1 MGSRRPG
8 SRPMVDPSPDKEPRR
23 PKVFG
28 VLSQPPRVGPQVYG
42 AFNHPPRTPERA
54 PRQPPENQKEPQE
67 SPGEPQD
74 SPRQPPEQPQ
84 ESPRHPQD
92 SPKMAPKRPQESPRN
107 SKNSWV
113 SLWALLGPSLGSP
126 WGWSWGVL
134 GPISGHVLGPFR
146 GPILDKILNAFWPNF
161 GAILESI
168 LGPDGPKK
176 EPRRLEEGQ
185 EKALSA
191 EEQDL
196 QKVCFSSAKTMIRE
210 CWRLPSQAEEAR
222 EGPPEAPEE
231 LQELKGKG
239 SSKWNGFWAIFGLV
253 LGSESGS

>member
-1 MGSRRPG
+1 
-8 SRPMVDPSPDKEPRR
+8 
-23 PKVFG
+23 
-28 VLSQPPRVGPQVYG
+28 
-42 AFNHPPRTPERA
+42 
-54 PRQPPENQKEPQE
+54 
-67 SPGEPQD
+67 
-74 SPRQPPEQPQ
+74 
-84 ESPRHPQD
+84 
-92 SPKMAPKRPQESPRN
+92 MAPKRPQESPRN

-146 GPILDKILNAFWPNF
+146 GPILDKILNAFWPNSVT
-161 GAILESI
+161 ILESV

-196 QKVCFSSAKTMIRE
+196 QKVCFSKAKTIIRE